1 MARIDFNATGVQ
13 PTELYEAIP
22 AGWYNVIVD
31 QSEMKPAKAEGNWY
45 LEVRLNILDGQYT
58 GRKLFTRMNLRNQN
72 PKAQEIAYRELAG
85 LCQAAGRMQ
94 VGDSA
99 ELHNIPLKVKVKVKP
114 AQGEY
119 EASNEIQVFAN
130 INTQTGPV
138 AGPAGAAP
146 WAAAGGAVTPPPA
159 APVQQWQ
166 APAPA
171 APAPAYAPQP
181 QAPAYAPQ
189 AAPAAY
195 APPPAYAPPAAPQQA
210 PQAAWTPPPAAQPW
224 AAAPA
229 PQAPQQAPQAPQ
241 AAPVQADPAAAA
253 AQGANP
259 PWMTQ
264 VAPGAAP
271 VAGAAPPWATPQA

>member
-58 GRKLFTRMNLRNQN
+58 GRKLFARMNLRNQN

-85 LCQAAGRMQ
+85 LCQAVGRMQ

-99 ELHNIPLKVKVKVKP
+99 ELHNQPLKVKIKVRA

-119 EASNEIQVFAN
+119 EAANEVQVYAN
-130 INTQTGPV
+130 INAQTGPA
-138 AGPAGAAP
+138 AGPAAAAP

-159 APVQQWQ
+159 APAQAWQ

-171 APAPAYAPQP
+171 APAPAYAPP
-181 QAPAYAPQ
+181 AP
-189 AAPAAY
+189 AY
-195 APPPAYAPPAAPQQA
+195 APPPAPAYAPPHHL
-210 PQAAWTPPPAAQPW
+210 WHKL
-224 AAAPA
+224 
-229 PQAPQQAPQAPQ
+229 
-241 AAPVQADPAAAA
+241 VL
-253 AQGANP
+253 
-259 PWMTQ
+259 
-264 VAPGAAP
+264 
-271 VAGAAPPWATPQA
+271 